1 MRDEPSSSSQNDFK
15 VSSLKRGKRGRID
28 CYFMKSNQNFRR
40 QRGEKEKGRRWT
52 YAWVYTSHYA
62 MEFPTADDVPFPY
75 ESPYGVQRD
84 LMSAILGALRQTG
97 SNDMGEQ
104 TLHHDLRGVRS
115 AGRVPGE
122 GEYRAPI
129 VMVESPT
136 GTGKSLSLACASMA
150 WLKYCESRDL
160 DQMIGPAS
168 SEDQQAAAATA
179 SANAVSPTT
188 APQANISSKPKTYD
202 WIEAWQP
209 PEDTPPPPDSRP
221 RDNEDAHRPNTS
233 LSRTENAR
241 SFAMENRNALNDE
254 LGKIRSRLERL
265 LNIASAAASSAND
278 GNNAGPTRSERTI
291 RGNIVRSGVAS
302 VMAKEKK
309 LNRNAARA
317 RKNTSSCKRA
327 KCTSPEDEFL
337 LEAYHSDKEFRGEIC
352 SDDSDDEEDA
362 AKLKDLARSDA
373 KNKKSARSVH
383 LTAKAMME
391 GSNLDG
397 SGYPRDPES
406 NTRRSWGANDTTDKI
421 SVGDV
426 SPGSGVRKVIYAART
441 HSQLS
446 QFIGELKR
454 THWGKDVKVVALGSR
469 SLLCNNEAVLYSS
482 RADKKTSRRSESE
495 ITEMCLDMQKSKT
508 GSGKR
513 TSDGKA
519 KGKKSS
525 PKCPHLSSP
534 ESVSTLA
541 LHSLVRPTDIEDMAS
556 LGNASNCC
564 SYYASREALAAAE
577 VVVVPYNTLL
587 SPQARESVGLS
598 IKGALIVVD
607 EAHNTPETLRAL
619 SSCSLSLAVL
629 EAALDQLLAYNKKY
643 SSRLAGRNVF
653 YLGQIRRILTTMI
666 RFLKRR
672 PKSRDGVEPQR
683 KQMMDAVDLIFKLK
697 LDNINLFSILRYLEK
712 SRLSQKLLGFMNY
725 QTSREEL
732 DSDKKSKDQKLSK
745 HVSSMSLV
753 ETFLDRLTGT
763 SREGKVI
770 AEWPDEED
778 SHSSTASFR
787 FVQISSASQLDSI
800 AKEAHAIV
808 LAGGEFCPRKIH

>member
-1 MRDEPSSSSQNDFK
+1 
-15 VSSLKRGKRGRID
+15 
-28 CYFMKSNQNFRR
+28 
-40 QRGEKEKGRRWT
+40 
-52 YAWVYTSHYA
+52 

-75 ESPYGVQRD
+75 ESPYGVQMD
-84 LMSAILGALRQTG
+84 LMSAILGALRQARA
-97 SNDMGEQ
+97 NDIDEK
-104 TLHHDLRGVRS
+104 LHHDLRGVRP
-115 AGRVPGE
+115 AKVPE
-122 GEYRAPI
+122 DEDECRAPI
-129 VMVESPT
+129 IMVESPT
-136 GTGKSLSLACASMA
+136 GTGKSLSLACAAMA
-150 WLKYCESRDL
+150 WLKHYESRDL
-160 DQMIGPAS
+160 DEMIGPTS
-168 SEDQQAAAATA
+168 SEAEDQQTAAAAAAA
-179 SANAVSPTT
+179 SVNAVSPT
-188 APQANISSKPKTYD
+188 ASQVNVSSKPKTYD

-209 PEDTPPPPDSRP
+209 PEDTPPPDSRP
-221 RDNEDAHRPNTS
+221 RDNEDAHRPKS
-233 LSRTENAR
+233 KAENAR
-241 SFAMENRNALNDE
+241 SFAMENRKALHDE
-254 LGKIRSRLERL
+254 LGNIRSRLDRL
-265 LNIASAAASSAND
+265 LNIASAAASSEND
-278 GNNAGPTRSERTI
+278 GSNASAARSERTI
-291 RGNIVRSGVAS
+291 RGNLVRSGVAS

-317 RKNTSSCKRA
+317 RRNGPSSKRA
-327 KCTSPEDEFL
+327 KCTSPEDDFL
-337 LEAYHSDKEFRGEIC
+337 LDAYHSDKEVRGDIS
-352 SDDSDDEEDA
+352 SDGSDDEEDA
-362 AKLKDLARSDA
+362 AKLKDPARSDV
-373 KNKKSARSVH
+373 KDKKSAQRVRLS
-383 LTAKAMME
+383 AKAMME

-406 NTRRSWGANDTTDKI
+406 NTRRSWGGNGSSDKT

-426 SPGSGVRKVIYAART
+426 KPGSGLRKVIYAART

-482 RADKKTSRRSESE
+482 STNKKSSRRSESE

-508 GSGKR
+508 GNGKR

-519 KGKKSS
+519 KGQKSTS
-525 PKCPHLSSP
+525 KCPHLTSS
-534 ESVSTLA
+534 ESISTLA
-541 LHSLVRPTDIEDMAS
+541 LHSLARPTDIEDMAS
-556 LGNASNCC
+556 LGKASHCC
-564 SYYASREALAAAE
+564 SYYASRESLAAAE

-643 SSRLAGRNVF
+643 SGRLAGRNVF

-666 RFLKRR
+666 KFLKRR
-672 PKSRDGVEPQR
+672 PKSRDGAEPQR
-683 KQMMDAVDLIFKLK
+683 KQMLDAVDLIFKLK

-725 QTSREEL
+725 QTSREEVV
-732 DSDKKSKDQKLSK
+732 SDKDCKNQKLSK

-753 ETFLDRLTGT
+753 ETFLDKLTGT

-778 SHSSTASFR
+778 SCPSAASFR
-787 FVQISSASQLDSI
+787 FVQISSASQLDEI

-808 LAGGEFCPRKIH
+808 LAGGEFRPRQIHG